1 MTTVRIIITLKP
13 GILDAAGQAVRQGLH
28 ALGYEQAGEVRV
40 GRYVEI
46 TVPDGLPPEGIH
58 QMCER
63 FLANPLIEQWRF
75 EGFDAATASTPP
87 SRTRVRGP
95 RAEARPSSRKA
106 EQRGLH

>member
-1 MTTVRIIITLKP
+1 MATVRIIITLKP

-40 GRYVEI
+40 GRYVQI
-46 TVPDGLPPEGIH
+46 TVPDGLAPEAIH

-75 EGFDAATASTPP
+75 ESIDPSATGGAPRPRVRPRADAARS
-87 SRTRVRGP
+87 G
-95 RAEARPSSRKA
+95 KA
-106 EQRGLH
+106 DARGLH

>member
-1 MTTVRIIITLKP
+1 MATVRIIITLKP
-13 GILDAAGQAVRQGLH
+13 ATLDAGGRAVGRGLP

-75 EGFDAATASTPP
+75 EGLDASSSAAS
-87 SRTRVRGP
+87 GP
-95 RAEARPSSRKA
+95 RARRPRPESRPSGRNTD
-106 EQRGLH
+106 QRGLH